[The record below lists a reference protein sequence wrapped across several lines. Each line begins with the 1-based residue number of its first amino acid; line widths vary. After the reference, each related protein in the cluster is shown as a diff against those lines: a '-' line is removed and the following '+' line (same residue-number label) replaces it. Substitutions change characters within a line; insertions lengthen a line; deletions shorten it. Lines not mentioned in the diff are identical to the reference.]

1 MPTFPAKEP
10 PKIIITQPQGK
21 NQQDDFDIFLLAKP
35 LKYAKIQSEYRKGL
49 KMTDLFDLTGH
60 VAVVTGAGGAMGSVM
75 AVGLASYGADV
86 VVVGH
91 KNKERMPK
99 TLNQIKA
106 HGRKALEIYCD
117 VASQEDVDRLL
128 EATLNEFG
136 HADILVNNAGYTF
149 RTDAPYVNIED
160 WEKLMAVN
168 LTGAFRCAQAFGK
181 GMIERKKG
189 SVINISS
196 ISGMVALGRGQAAY
210 CSSKH
215 GLIGLTR
222 ELAIEWG
229 AFNVRVNAIAPCQ
242 VATEGLLKWIE
253 TSESEGELYEGRPL
267 RQHLLSQIPLARFAE
282 PEEYIGPTVFLA
294 SDASS
299 MMTGHVLAVDGGYLA
314 R

>member
-1 MPTFPAKEP
+1 M
-10 PKIIITQPQGK
+10 Q
-21 NQQDDFDIFLLAKP
+21 N
-35 LKYAKIQSEYRKGL
+35 
-49 KMTDLFDLTGH
+49 LFDLSGR
-60 VAVVTGAGGAMGSVM
+60 VAVVTGAGGAMGSVI

-99 TLNQIKA
+99 TLNKIKSLS
-106 HGRKALEIYCD
+106 RKALEMYCD
-117 VASQEDVDRLL
+117 VTSQEDVDRLL
-128 EATLNEFG
+128 KATLDEFG

-149 RTDAPYVNIED
+149 RADAPYVNIED

-168 LTGAFRCAQAFGK
+168 LTGAFRCAQAFAH

-196 ISGMVALGRGQAAY
+196 ISGMVALGRGQTAY

-215 GLIGLTR
+215 GLIGMTR

-229 AFNVRVNAIAPCQ
+229 PFNVRVNAIAPCQ

-253 TSESEGELYEGRPL
+253 TSESEGELYDGRLL
-267 RQHLLSQIPLARFAE
+267 RKHLISQIPLGRFAE

>member
-1 MPTFPAKEP
+1 M
-10 PKIIITQPQGK
+10 Q
-21 NQQDDFDIFLLAKP
+21 N
-35 LKYAKIQSEYRKGL
+35 
-49 KMTDLFDLTGH
+49 LFDLSGR
-60 VAVVTGAGGAMGSVM
+60 VAVVTGAGGAMGNVI
-75 AVGLASYGADV
+75 AVGLATYGADV

-91 KNKERMPK
+91 KNKERMSK
-99 TLNQIKA
+99 TLSQIRSL
-106 HGRKALEIYCD
+106 GRKALEIYCD
-117 VASQEDVDRLL
+117 VASQQDVDRLL
-128 EATLNEFG
+128 KATLDEFG
-136 HADILVNNAGYTF
+136 HADILVNGAGYTF

-189 SVINISS
+189 SIINISS

-215 GLIGLTR
+215 GLIGMTR

-229 AFNVRVNAIAPCQ
+229 PFNVRVNAIAPCQ

-253 TSESEGELYEGRPL
+253 TSESKGELYDGRPL
-267 RQHLLSQIPLARFAE
+267 RKHLISQIPLGRFAE

-299 MMTGHVLAVDGGYLA
+299 MVTGHVLAVDGGYLA

>member
-1 MPTFPAKEP
+1 M
-10 PKIIITQPQGK
+10 Q
-21 NQQDDFDIFLLAKP
+21 N
-35 LKYAKIQSEYRKGL
+35 
-49 KMTDLFDLTGH
+49 LFDLSGR
-60 VAVVTGAGGAMGSVM
+60 VAVITGAGGAMGSVI
-75 AVGLASYGADV
+75 AIGLGTYGADV

-91 KNKERMPK
+91 KNKERIPE
-99 TLNQIKA
+99 TLSQIKA
-106 HGRKALEIYCD
+106 LGRKTLEMYCD

-128 EATLNEFG
+128 KATLDEFG
-136 HADILVNNAGYTF
+136 QVDILVNGAGYTF

-189 SVINISS
+189 SIINISS

-215 GLIGLTR
+215 GLIGMTR

-229 AFNVRVNAIAPCQ
+229 PFNVRVNAIAPCQ

-253 TSESEGELYEGRPL
+253 TSESKGELYDGRL
-267 RQHLLSQIPLARFAE
+267 LGKHLLSQIPLGRFAE

-299 MMTGHVLAVDGGYLA
+299 MVTGHVLAVDGGYLA

>member
-1 MPTFPAKEP
+1 M
-10 PKIIITQPQGK
+10 Q
-21 NQQDDFDIFLLAKP
+21 N
-35 LKYAKIQSEYRKGL
+35 
-49 KMTDLFDLTGH
+49 LFDLSES
-60 VAVVTGAGGAMGSVM
+60 VAVVTGAGGAMGNII
-75 AVGLASYGADV
+75 AVGLATYGADV

-99 TLNQIKA
+99 TLSQIRA
-106 HGRKALEIYCD
+106 LGRKALEIYCD

-128 EATLNEFG
+128 KATLDEFG
-136 HADILVNNAGYTF
+136 HADILVNGAGYTF

-160 WEKLMAVN
+160 WERLMAVN

-189 SVINISS
+189 SIINISS
-196 ISGMVALGRGQAAY
+196 ISGMVALGRGQTAY

-215 GLIGLTR
+215 GLIGMTR

-229 AFNVRVNAIAPCQ
+229 PFNVRVNAIAPCQ
-242 VATEGLLKWIE
+242 VATEGLLKWVE
-253 TSESEGELYEGRPL
+253 DSEKKGELYDGRPL
-267 RQHLLSQIPLARFAE
+267 RKHLISQIPLGRFAE

-299 MMTGHVLAVDGGYLA
+299 MVTGHVLAVDGGYLA